1 MHTRVEAF
9 KICCITTSP
18 VRIDLTK
25 GSPKKL
31 DIKMPKKILSH
42 CTSQVERKKIIT
54 MNVKNHISAYH
65 FSFPQPN
72 KAHSS
77 LRIQLKVVTIEVA
90 TVLVHGQHI
99 KPIVG
104 LMYKAST
111 LVQNSVQP

>member
-42 CTSQVERKKIIT
+42 FTSQVERKKIIT
-54 MNVKNHISAYH
+54 INVKNHIST
-65 FSFPQPN
+65 
-72 KAHSS
+72 AHSS

-90 TVLVHGQHI
+90 TVLVVNILNLSWG
-99 KPIVG
+99 
-104 LMYKAST
+104 
-111 LVQNSVQP
+111 